1 MAEHLLH
8 GYQQFRREY
17 FEGER
22 DFLKRLATEGQNP
35 SALYIGCSDSR
46 VVPELLTSSKPGEL
60 FVVRNIANLAPEL
73 DHADSSV
80 GAAVDYAVG
89 VLQVANIIICG
100 HYGCGGVK
108 ATLDGRDKLQSFTS
122 LYEWLGCAQPGIN
135 RARTSGLSG
144 DALFRR
150 AVEENVLY
158 QMANLIT
165 FPPVASRLPQL
176 RLHGWVYDLESSHL
190 VVYDVNRDQ
199 FVGAEQLIS

>member
-22 DFLKRLATEGQNP
+22 DFLQRLAKEGQNP

-73 DHADSSV
+73 DHPDASV

-89 VLQVANIIICG
+89 VLGVANIIVCG

-108 ATLDGRDKLQSFTS
+108 ATLEGRDKLQQMSS
-122 LYEWLGCAQPGIN
+122 LYEWLGCAQPAIN
-135 RARTSGLSG
+135 RARTSGLTG

-150 AVEENVLY
+150 AVEENVLA

-165 FPPVASRLPQL
+165 FGPVAARLPGL

-190 VVYDVNRDQ
+190 MVYDVTSDE
-199 FVGAEQLIS
+199 FVGAEQMVK